1 LLEIK
6 LLQELVGTLSA
17 LITEHI
23 EIPMPYKCSMSF
35 QQVLLLSPTVGEEF
49 LHLLLEGKNVSII
62 GEPLL
67 LIPQKDHHFF
77 EVFEVL
83 TLLLFQTWIN
93 DIINCLH
100 DFFAFLIVKTDCS
113 NGSFLDIHW

>member
-1 LLEIK
+1 LLEIN
-6 LLQELVGTLSA
+6 LLQELVEMLSA

-23 EIPMPYKCSMSF
+23 EIPMPYKCSLSF
-35 QQVLLLSPTVGEEF
+35 QQVLLLSPTVGEEC

-67 LIPQKDHHFF
+67 LVPQKDHHFF

-83 TLLLFQTWIN
+83 TLLLFQT
-93 DIINCLH
+93 
-100 DFFAFLIVKTDCS
+100 
-113 NGSFLDIHW
+113 